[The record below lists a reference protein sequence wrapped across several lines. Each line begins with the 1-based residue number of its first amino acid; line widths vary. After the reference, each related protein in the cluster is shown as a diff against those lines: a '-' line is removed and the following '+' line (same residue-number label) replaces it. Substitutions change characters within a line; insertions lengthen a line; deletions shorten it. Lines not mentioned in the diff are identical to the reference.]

1 MIRVKLEMPSVYSFR
16 TELAVRITDINYGG
30 HLGNSNVL
38 ALIHEARIGF
48 LKSYGYSEINVEGY
62 GTIMLDSVV
71 IYKAQAFA
79 GDVLQIEVAAG
90 EFSRLGCDIFYRITN
105 KESGAEVALAKTG
118 IAVFDYASQ
127 KRISPPE
134 AFVKTL
140 CDNPL
145 ACV

>member
-1 MIRVKLEMPSVYSFR
+1 VARIKLEMPAVYPFR
-16 TELAVRITDINYGG
+16 TELTVRITDINYGG

-38 ALIHEARIGF
+38 ALIHEARVRF
-48 LKSYGYSEINVEGY
+48 LKSFGYSEIDVEGF

-90 EFSRLGCDIFYRITN
+90 DFSRLGCDVFYRITK
-105 KESGAEVALAKTG
+105 KEGGAEVVLAKTG
-118 IAVFDYASQ
+118 IAVFDYANQ

-134 AFVKTL
+134 AFVKKL
-140 CDNPL
+140 GG
-145 ACV
+145 

>member
-1 MIRVKLEMPSVYSFR
+1 MARIKLEMPAVYPFR
-16 TELAVRITDINYGG
+16 TELTVRITDINYGG

-38 ALIHEARIGF
+38 DLIHEARVRF
-48 LKSYGYSEINVEGY
+48 LKSFGYSEIDVEGF

-90 EFSRLGCDIFYRITN
+90 DFSRLGCDIFYRITK
-105 KESGAEVALAKTG
+105 KEGGAEVVLAKTG
-118 IAVFDYASQ
+118 IAVFDYANQ

-134 AFVKTL
+134 AFVKKL
-140 CDNPL
+140 GG
-145 ACV
+145 

>member
-1 MIRVKLEMPSVYSFR
+1 MARIKLEMPSVYPFK
-16 TELAVRITDINYGG
+16 TELTVRITDINYGG

-38 ALIHEARIGF
+38 ALMHEARVRF
-48 LKSYGYSEINVEGY
+48 LKSYGYSEINVEGF

-90 EFSRLGCDIFYRITN
+90 DFSRLGCDIFYRITK
-105 KESGAEVALAKTG
+105 KEGGAEVVLAKTG
-118 IAVFDYASQ
+118 IAVFDYANQ

-134 AFVKTL
+134 AFIKKL
-140 CDNPL
+140 GG
-145 ACV
+145 